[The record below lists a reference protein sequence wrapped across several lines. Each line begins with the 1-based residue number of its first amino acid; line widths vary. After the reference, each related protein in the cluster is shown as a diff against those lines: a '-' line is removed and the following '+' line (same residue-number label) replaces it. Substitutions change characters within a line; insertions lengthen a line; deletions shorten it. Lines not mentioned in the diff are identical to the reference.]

1 MYSFTRPR
9 ITRYEM
15 ILEEN
20 FGEPPPEPEDPNADI
35 PLCRSCAEAHHEEWN
50 NRWAEYYRGLL

>member
-1 MYSFTRPR
+1 
-9 ITRYEM
+9 M